1 MCLRSVYKP
10 NLGEDQIDTSFI
22 MHWHQMNF
30 KYSYR
35 HSEALK
41 NYRSSN
47 GRGHS
52 PLLAKQWIGQ
62 VQIREE
68 PPSAKGYFYYPE
80 VSNYPIATWNS
91 PTLLALLST
100 STDISVVLNASVV
113 PCHSLRGAW
122 GIGLI
127 PHPHTRIQD
136 PGRGVALE
144 GSQQG
149 L

>member
-1 MCLRSVYKP
+1 MPHNSALLGHGSTRILFSPDAIVPFTGKSV
-10 NLGEDQIDTSFI
+10 
-22 MHWHQMNF
+22 H
-30 KYSYR
+30 R
-35 HSEALK
+35 
-41 NYRSSN
+41 
-47 GRGHS
+47 
-52 PLLAKQWIGQ
+52 IGQ
-62 VQIREE
+62 VRIWEE
-68 PPSAKGYFYYPE
+68 RRSAKGYFYYPE